1 MNKIMNIKLIGL
13 VFIISIL
20 FSSCGIGKMSN
31 TKKTISKLENKEY
44 YQKYLPK
51 KNINE
56 EVYGYPIIS
65 RAANMPDID
74 LVRAC
79 LKDGADP
86 NIKYVGYSPLE
97 EAVWGY
103 LQTGKN
109 EYLDIIDLL
118 LEHNASPKTDKIDAL
133 QILFKELHAARN
145 HCESMRDGY
154 NWIDERL
161 YVCEEVLAHLL
172 PYCRNNEYFTS
183 GTETYVAD
191 LSFRLEHNSSGEWY
205 RSETTDYLQLE
216 GCQVI
221 YLLLENGYKLSL
233 KDLNYIIEEGYLN
246 PNETNHE
253 FYYTLIKEYCLRDE
267 YKNMFVNDNLQTL
280 LTSLYYNDKRLEQ
293 RIELIKFLAEN
304 GYVLSYTQENEKG
317 KSIFFTPMELVNK
330 FSGTFSK
337 ENQSLKDFIIWCHE
351 KDIDLNKLYQSQ
363 DGETSLDSLC
373 NKICDEANRFDYKRN
388 DKKLV
393 SLIDAFNT
401 IVSYGYTE
409 MGNYRFYGYKYK
421 SVEEFYKML
430 NEQPFIRELLATN
443 GVVLVK

>member
-133 QILFKELHAARN
+133 QILFKEFHAARN

-183 GTETYVAD
+183 GSETYVAD

-253 FYYTLIKEYCLRDE
+253 FYYTLINYLILTHSFLKGSS
-267 YKNMFVNDNLQTL
+267 L
-280 LTSLYYNDKRLEQ
+280 L
-293 RIELIKFLAEN
+293 
-304 GYVLSYTQENEKG
+304 
-317 KSIFFTPMELVNK
+317 
-330 FSGTFSK
+330 
-337 ENQSLKDFIIWCHE
+337 
-351 KDIDLNKLYQSQ
+351 
-363 DGETSLDSLC
+363 
-373 NKICDEANRFDYKRN
+373 
-388 DKKLV
+388 
-393 SLIDAFNT
+393 
-401 IVSYGYTE
+401 
-409 MGNYRFYGYKYK
+409 
-421 SVEEFYKML
+421 
-430 NEQPFIRELLATN
+430 
-443 GVVLVK
+443 